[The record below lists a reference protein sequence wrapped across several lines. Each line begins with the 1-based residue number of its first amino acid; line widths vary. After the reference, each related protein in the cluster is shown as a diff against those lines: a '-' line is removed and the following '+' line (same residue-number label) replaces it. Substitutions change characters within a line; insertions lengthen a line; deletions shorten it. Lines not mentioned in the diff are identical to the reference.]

1 MTKQTNPTL
10 TKDVSWDDVTAVDAL
25 ARMTVE
31 EFTDELNSRGWAAL
45 MAVEVS
51 R

>member
-1 MTKQTNPTL
+1 MKTESKPTL
-10 TKDVSWDDVTAVDAL
+10 TRETSWDDATVVDAL